1 MKGLLVQQLYG
12 QDLEWVKD
20 GRLVGWPNKTFR
32 LAPHRN
38 LNSQRGDGW
47 PPSPPVDIPQI
58 EWHRNTPAEPQG
70 QQRKHE

>member
-1 MKGLLVQQLYG
+1 MKTQLAARLYG
-12 QDLEWVKD
+12 QDLDWLRD
-20 GRLVGWPNKTFR
+20 GVFVGLPNKTFR

-58 EWHRNTPAEPQG
+58 EWHRNTHGEEQPT
-70 QQRKHE
+70 